1 MQAIM
6 VIEMSESIVM
16 RYLKHAIID
25 MYENNR
31 TEVLC
36 PCRRCKGGVWLDPY
50 KDGRLKAHLLMTG
63 FMDGYTRWIIE
74 DDDDED
80 ANGAANDDTKTKR

>member
-1 MQAIM
+1 MASRLLRVHCPIRGLPPDKGHAEIFRENYRRMHGSNQLCNLTMQAIM

-36 PCRRCKGGVWLDPY
+36 PCRRCK
-50 KDGRLKAHLLMTG
+50 
-63 FMDGYTRWIIE
+63 
-74 DDDDED
+74 
-80 ANGAANDDTKTKR
+80 

>member
-1 MQAIM
+1 MHGSNQLCNLTMQAIM

-31 TEVLC
+31 TEVFC
-36 PCRRCKGGVWLDPY
+36 VR
-50 KDGRLKAHLLMTG
+50 A
-63 FMDGYTRWIIE
+63 
-74 DDDDED
+74 ED
-80 ANGAANDDTKTKR
+80 ANG